1 MQNAV
6 NNLIYNTLVKERRV
20 VLPTVGTISVSR
32 VPATLSG
39 SRVTPPRYKVEF
51 GSTTEGRTIT
61 DIIAHYAAIDIR
73 EAEDIYRRWLDK
85 SRKDAVIT
93 IEGVGTLRHKSFTA
107 DATLLAALNPE
118 GDKPLPL
125 RRRRSKL
132 PWLILLVVLL
142 LGAAVGAYIY
152 LSKEVKTEPVSDNIT
167 PTETPAKPIEVAEP
181 TVDVEFEPV
190 EPVEP
195 IETIVEIPA
204 SEEVVT
210 ETQLWTER
218 EDLRHWVVVGSYS
231 TEQNAKRAI
240 RDIAAKNENVTC
252 DIFKLGSM
260 YAVAA
265 FASSERAECEEFV
278 RSHRKEFKQA
288 WIHTPKRFK

>member
-1 MQNAV
+1 M
-6 NNLIYNTLVKERRV
+6 
-20 VLPTVGTISVSR
+20 LPTVGTISVSR

-61 DIIAHYAAIDIR
+61 DIIAHCAAIDIR

-93 IEGVGTLRHKSFTA
+93 IEGVGILRHKSFTA
-107 DATLLAALNPE
+107 DATLLADLNPE
-118 GDKPLPL
+118 GDKPLRL

-142 LGAAVGAYIY
+142 LGVAVGAYIY
-152 LSKEVKTEPVSDNIT
+152 LSKEVNTEPTTHLTT
-167 PTETPAKPIEVAEP
+167 PTETPAKPIEVELA
-181 TVDVEFEPV
+181 VDVEAEHIEPI
-190 EPVEP
+190 EP
-195 IETIVEIPA
+195 IETIVETSAP
-204 SEEVVT
+204 EEVVT
-210 ETQLWTER
+210 DTQLWTER